1 MSCLSSVKP
10 SLSAASITLFIDSS
24 LAAALRI
31 VPRQEQNL
39 VLRSHKQDMIEIFPH
54 KPVAG
59 EGAIIIMENEKRLQ
73 EIESPARVMPRMA
86 LLAGVAGSLAAL
98 ALLAAVRDRQKSR
111 RFADHGEERRNPMH
125 FFLAGISQ
133 HRRKIDRSG
142 KRPLFERRYSVYE
155 AY

>member
-1 MSCLSSVKP
+1 LSFVKP
-10 SLSAASITLFIDSS
+10 SLPTASITLFIDSS
-24 LAAALRI
+24 LAAAVRI

-39 VLRSHKQDMIEIFPH
+39 AIRSHKQDMINILPN
-54 KPVAG
+54 KLVAG
-59 EGAIIIMENEKRLQ
+59 EGSIMENEKQLQ
-73 EIESPARVMPRMA
+73 GIDSPARVMPRMA

>member
-1 MSCLSSVKP
+1 MSCLSFVKP

-59 EGAIIIMENEKRLQ
+59 EGAIIMENEKRLQ
-73 EIESPARVMPRMA
+73 GIDSPARVMPRMA